1 MTATNAAVF
10 LFGALISALVG
21 AGVLVLFYGHAY
33 IEQARR
39 ANTPLS
45 PRTRRLLSGFLG
57 EDAP

>member
-1 MTATNAAVF
+1 MTTLNAAVF
-10 LFGALISALVG
+10 LFGVLIFAMVG

-33 IEQARR
+33 MEQARR

-45 PRTRRLLSGFLG
+45 PRTKRLLSGFLG